1 MPFCEVANL
10 YSDAYSPPVGTENT
24 ENWRELWVRGYRR
37 RRVKSLDA
45 FVTHGPEL
53 RPDEWAVIVGQWDRR
68 NAYRDLLR
76 LHKQGYLLR
85 KHDFW
90 GRLKYRLSGRGARWL
105 SKSRGLWL

>member
-1 MPFCEVANL
+1 
-10 YSDAYSPPVGTENT
+10 
-24 ENWRELWVRGYRR
+24 
-37 RRVKSLDA
+37 
-45 FVTHGPEL
+45 
-53 RPDEWAVIVGQWDRR
+53 VIVGQWDRR